1 MILKHTHLYKRHT
14 YSNGE
19 QILFCTRG
27 ECDKKINVKLALG
40 KPAVC
45 WRCQKEFTLNEYS
58 LRLAK
63 PHCMDC
69 KKRKHDHEET
79 TTQIT
84 PSIVDDLRS
93 RLDRIIEH
101 PVSAEDDLL

>member
-1 MILKHTHLYKRHT
+1 
-14 YSNGE
+14 
-19 QILFCTRG
+19 
-27 ECDKKINVKLALG
+27 
-40 KPAVC
+40 
-45 WRCQKEFTLNEYS
+45 
-58 LRLAK
+58 
-63 PHCMDC
+63 MDC